1 MDNIKCIEELCK
13 GLGEVKG
20 YRVNHDFFG
29 NIELEI
35 ETPHKTT
42 LKIISDRGVFSCYV
56 VKRAFLHNQSVPM
69 DRIIDC
75 NKDNAFDSL
84 EEAIDYLKEHLD
96 MVE

>member
-1 MDNIKCIEELCK
+1 MCIEELCK
-13 GLGEVKG
+13 GLGEVKR

-56 VKRAFLHNQSVPM
+56 VKRAFLHDQPIPI
-69 DRIIDC
+69 DRMIDC
-75 NKDNAFDSL
+75 TKDNAFSSL

-96 MVE
+96 LVE